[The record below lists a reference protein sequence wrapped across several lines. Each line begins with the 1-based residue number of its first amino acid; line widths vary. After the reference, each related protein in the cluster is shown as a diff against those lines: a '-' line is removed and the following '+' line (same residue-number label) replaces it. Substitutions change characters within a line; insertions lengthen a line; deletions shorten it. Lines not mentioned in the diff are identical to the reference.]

1 MSTARP
7 PFKVLIAGGS
17 VSGLTLALTLE
28 RAGVDYELFEKG
40 DIDTDLG
47 ASIAINGPII
57 RILEQLG
64 IWEDLEPIVTDVE
77 RSYRI
82 DGKTGRVVLDSDY
95 FRALQDEYV

>member
-1 MSTARP
+1 MSTVTP

-28 RAGVDYELFEKG
+28 CAGIDYELFEKG

-47 ASIAINGPII
+47 ASIAINGPTV
-57 RILEQLG
+57 RILHQLG
-64 IWEDLEPIVTDVE
+64 VWAAIEPIVTDVA

-82 DGKTGRVVLDSDY
+82 DGKTGHTILDSNY
-95 FRALQDEYV
+95 FQSVQDEYV